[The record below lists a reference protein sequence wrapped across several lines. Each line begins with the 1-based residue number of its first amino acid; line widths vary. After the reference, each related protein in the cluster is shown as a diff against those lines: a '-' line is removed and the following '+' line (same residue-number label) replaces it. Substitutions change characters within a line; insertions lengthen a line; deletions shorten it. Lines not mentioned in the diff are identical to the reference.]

1 MSERMNKLAYRLLD
15 ITVHV
20 VMILILAITLF
31 IFGVGV
37 YDIVKTFLTSPY
49 QVRFRMTFGLIVECV
64 FDVLLLLE
72 VYQSVLETL
81 SHRRVP
87 LRYVVDITII
97 MILRETFLKYYRGV
111 IQPVELLSV
120 TAMLTVLVVSRVVV
134 LKYSPD
140 YFEAHFKEIRGQ
152 EREVER

>member
-1 MSERMNKLAYRLLD
+1 MSERLNRFAYKFLD

-20 VMILILAITLF
+20 VMISILAITLF

-37 YDIVKTFLTSPY
+37 YDIVSTFLTSPY
-49 QVRFRMTFGLIVECV
+49 RVRFRMTFGLIVECV

-81 SHRRVP
+81 RHRRVP

-97 MILRETFLKYYRGV
+97 MILRETFLKYYRGT
-111 IQPVELLSV
+111 IRPVELLSV
-120 TAMLTVLVVSRVVV
+120 TAMLAVLIVSRVIV

-140 YFEAHFKEIRGQ
+140 YFKTHLERIRGQ
-152 EREVER
+152 GREVER

>member
-1 MSERMNKLAYRLLD
+1 MSERLNRLAYRFLD
-15 ITVHV
+15 ATVHI
-20 VMILILAITLF
+20 VMILILVITLF
-31 IFGVGV
+31 IFSIGV
-37 YDIVKTFLTSPY
+37 YDIVRTFLTNPY

-97 MILRETFLKYYRGV
+97 MILRETFLKYYQGV

-120 TAMLTVLVVSRVVV
+120 TVMLTVLVVSRVVV

>member
-1 MSERMNKLAYRLLD
+1 MSERLNRFAYKFLD
-15 ITVHV
+15 ITVHI
-20 VMILILAITLF
+20 VMISILAITLF

-37 YDIVKTFLTSPY
+37 YDIVSTFLTSPY

-81 SHRRVP
+81 RHRRVP

-97 MILRETFLKYYRGV
+97 MILRETFLKYYRGT
-111 IQPVELLSV
+111 IRPMEMLSV
-120 TAMLTVLVVSRVVV
+120 TAMLTVLIASRVVV

-140 YFEAHFKEIRGQ
+140 YFKTHLERIRGQ